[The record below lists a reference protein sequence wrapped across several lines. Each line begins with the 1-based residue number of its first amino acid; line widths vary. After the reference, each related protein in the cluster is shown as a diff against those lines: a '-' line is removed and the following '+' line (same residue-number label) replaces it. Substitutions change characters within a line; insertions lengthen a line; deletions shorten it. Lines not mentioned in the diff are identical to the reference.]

1 MTTVTPVAWD
11 AERSKLE
18 RSLYV
23 FLGVWIGGI
32 LVGMIGA
39 ISGINAIFW
48 SGAALFLLSV
58 IPYAMT
64 LVHSFRLEEKK
75 NEVQKQNS
83 AAWAVVIGAV
93 VLNPYILGVIIP
105 ALVLRSERNVRA
117 RLSSVGAQS
126 S

>member
-1 MTTVTPVAWD
+1 
-11 AERSKLE
+11 LE

-23 FLGVWIGGI
+23 FLSVWIGGI

-39 ISGINAIFW
+39 IFGNNVIFW

-58 IPYAMT
+58 IPYVVT
-64 LVHSFRLEEKK
+64 LVHSFRLEEKMS
-75 NEVQKQNS
+75 EAQRQNS

-93 VLNPYILGVIIP
+93 VLNPYILGAIIP
-105 ALVLRSERNVRA
+105 ALVLRSERSVRA